1 MSFRLSS
8 LRICCGLVVVA
19 VISLLPCGAQTG
31 GRQRGRSIEFSEPR
45 SDEVMTNLH
54 QLTIKKDGLKEMEEG
69 LYRPL
74 PSSTSQS
81 SLDGVAAP
89 LPSGPAP
96 TVIQSQRVKELL
108 ERRKNWI
115 FMRPEDLLAE
125 PTLGEIL
132 RAPEYGK
139 DGREKQP
146 SSALERYFERFAT
159 KRPATDRPDQLKDA
173 DLLGPVKKSS
183 SGGETAAQDDSDLP
197 SGLKESAQALK
208 KMFEADTAG
217 GLSTRGGTASRS
229 SDPFGLGDNTLSKEQ
244 VLEHNKLMDQFNS
257 TLDPSWHRPTA
268 ANPFNQPFGLPEA
281 GQPKKS
287 LAAGL
292 ASSPGPA
299 PHTGLDAQRDVL
311 NPMLGP
317 AGLPDVN
324 ARALGQTR
332 PALAPP
338 SVEAPKVATPTF
350 TAPRR
355 AF

>member
-1 MSFRLSS
+1 
-8 LRICCGLVVVA
+8 
-19 VISLLPCGAQTG
+19 
-31 GRQRGRSIEFSEPR
+31 
-45 SDEVMTNLH
+45 MTNLH

-69 LYRPL
+69 HYRPL

-96 TVIQSQRVKELL
+96 TVIQSKRVKELL
-108 ERRKNWI
+108 DRRKNWV
-115 FMRPEDLLAE
+115 FTRPEDLLAE
-125 PTLGEIL
+125 PTLEEIL
-132 RAPEYGK
+132 RAPEFGK
-139 DGREKQP
+139 DGREKKP
-146 SSALERYFERFAT
+146 VPALEQYYERLAT
-159 KRPATDRPDQLKDA
+159 KRPAANRPDQRKD
-173 DLLGPVKKSS
+173 DELFGPVKKSS
-183 SGGETAAQDDSDLP
+183 SSDETAAHDDSDLP
-197 SGLKESAQALK
+197 SGLNESAQALK
-208 KMFEADTAG
+208 KLFELDTGG
-217 GLSTRGGTASRS
+217 GLSAREGTRSRF

-268 ANPFNQPFGLPEA
+268 ANPFNQSFGLPEA

-299 PHTGLDAQRDVL
+299 PHTGLDSQRDVL

>member
-1 MSFRLSS
+1 
-8 LRICCGLVVVA
+8 
-19 VISLLPCGAQTG
+19 
-31 GRQRGRSIEFSEPR
+31 
-45 SDEVMTNLH
+45 MTNLH

-69 LYRPL
+69 VYRPL

-89 LPSGPAP
+89 LPSSPAP

-108 ERRKNWI
+108 ERRKNWV

-125 PTLGEIL
+125 PTLGETL
-132 RAPEYGK
+132 RVPEYGK

-146 SSALERYFERFAT
+146 VPALERYFERLAT
-159 KRPATDRPDQLKDA
+159 KRPAADRPDQLKDA

-183 SGGETAAQDDSDLP
+183 SGDETAAQDDSDLP

-208 KMFEADTAG
+208 KMFEPDTGG
-217 GLSTRGGTASRS
+217 GLSARGGTPSRF
-229 SDPFGLGDNTLSKEQ
+229 SDPFGLGDSTLSKEQ
-244 VLEHNKLMDQFNS
+244 VLEHNKLMDQYNLV
-257 TLDPSWHRPTA
+257 LDPSWHRATA

-281 GQPKKS
+281 GQLKKS
-287 LAAGL
+287 PAASL
-292 ASSPGPA
+292 ASSPSPA
-299 PHTGLDAQRDVL
+299 PHTGLDAQMDVR

-332 PALAPP
+332 PALALP
-338 SVEAPKVATPTF
+338 SAEAPKVVAPAF

>member
-8 LRICCGLVVVA
+8 LRICSGLVAVA
-19 VISLLPCGAQTG
+19 VISLLPCSAQTG
-31 GRQRGRSIEFSEPR
+31 GRQRGRPIEFSEPR

-108 ERRKNWI
+108 ERRKNWV

-125 PTLGEIL
+125 PTLGETL
-132 RAPEYGK
+132 QAPEYGK

-146 SSALERYFERFAT
+146 VKALERYYERLAT
-159 KRPATDRPDQLKDA
+159 KRPAANRPDQVKD
-173 DLLGPVKKSS
+173 DELFGSVKKSS
-183 SGGETAAQDDSDLP
+183 SSDEAAARDDSELP

-208 KMFEADTAG
+208 KLFGLDTG
-217 GLSTRGGTASRS
+217 GDLSARGGARS
-229 SDPFGLGDNTLSKEQ
+229 GFSDPFGLGDNTLSKEQ
-244 VLEHNKLMDQFNS
+244 VLEHNKLMDEHHS
-257 TLDPSWHRPTA
+257 IVDPSWHPPA
-268 ANPFNQPFGLPEA
+268 VANSVNPPFGLPA
-281 GQPKKS
+281 AAQPMRS
-287 LAAGL
+287 PAAGL
-292 ASSPGPA
+292 LSSPSPA
-299 PHTGLDAQRDVL
+299 PHTGLDAQMDVL

-332 PALAPP
+332 PALALPN
-338 SVEAPKVATPTF
+338 VEATKVVAPTF

>member
-1 MSFRLSS
+1 MRYWRLS
-8 LRICCGLVVVA
+8 LR
-19 VISLLPCGAQTG
+19 G
-31 GRQRGRSIEFSEPR
+31 GRVWAIVALIGLLACTAQGAGKKRGRPIEFSAPN
-45 SDEVMTNLH
+45 SDEVTTNLH
-54 QLTIKKDGLKEMEEG
+54 KLTSRKDSLKELEED
-69 LYRPL
+69 LYKSMQTFAPK
-74 PSSTSQS
+74 S

-89 LPSGPAP
+89 PSRLPAGP
-96 TVIQSQRVKELL
+96 VIPNKRVKELL
-108 ERRKNWI
+108 ERRKNW
-115 FMRPEDLLAE
+115 FLMRPDDLLAE
-125 PTLGEIL
+125 PTLKEIL

-146 SSALERYFERFAT
+146 IPALERYFERFAT
-159 KRPATDRPDQLKDA
+159 KRPAADRPDQLKD
-173 DLLGPVKKSS
+173 DERFGSVKKSS
-183 SGGETAAQDDSDLP
+183 SGDETAAHDDPDLP

-208 KMFEADTAG
+208 KLFAPDTGG
-217 GLSTRGGTASRS
+217 GLSAREGTPSRFS
-229 SDPFGLGDNTLSKEQ
+229 NPFGLGDNTLSKEQ

-281 GQPKKS
+281 GQPKKIP
-287 LAAGL
+287 AGGL
-292 ASSPGPA
+292 ASSSGPA
-299 PHTGLDAQRDVL
+299 PHTGLDAQMDVR

>member
-1 MSFRLSS
+1 
-8 LRICCGLVVVA
+8 
-19 VISLLPCGAQTG
+19 
-31 GRQRGRSIEFSEPR
+31 
-45 SDEVMTNLH
+45 MTNLH

-139 DGREKQP
+139 DGREKQ
-146 SSALERYFERFAT
+146 SVSALERYFERFAT

-183 SGGETAAQDDSDLP
+183 AGGETAAQDDSDLP

-208 KMFEADTAG
+208 SLFGLEADG
-217 GLSTRGGTASRS
+217 DLSARGGTRGSF

-244 VLEHNKLMDQFNS
+244 VLEHNKLMDQYNS
-257 TLDPSWHRPTA
+257 VLDPNWHRPAA
-268 ANPFNQPFGLPEA
+268 ANPFNQPFGLPPA
-281 GQPKKS
+281 GQPLKNP
-287 LAAGL
+287 AASL
-292 ASSPGPA
+292 ASSPSPA
-299 PHTGLDAQRDVL
+299 PHTGLDAQMDVL

-332 PALAPP
+332 PALALP
-338 SVEAPKVATPTF
+338 SVEAPKVVAPTF
-350 TAPRR
+350 AAPRR
-355 AF
+355 SF

>member
-1 MSFRLSS
+1 
-8 LRICCGLVVVA
+8 
-19 VISLLPCGAQTG
+19 
-31 GRQRGRSIEFSEPR
+31 
-45 SDEVMTNLH
+45 
-54 QLTIKKDGLKEMEEG
+54 
-69 LYRPL
+69 
-74 PSSTSQS
+74 
-81 SLDGVAAP
+81 
-89 LPSGPAP
+89 
-96 TVIQSQRVKELL
+96 
-108 ERRKNWI
+108 
-115 FMRPEDLLAE
+115 
-125 PTLGEIL
+125 
-132 RAPEYGK
+132 
-139 DGREKQP
+139 
-146 SSALERYFERFAT
+146 
-159 KRPATDRPDQLKDA
+159 LKDA
-173 DLLGPVKKSS
+173 DLLSPVKKSS

-208 KMFEADTAG
+208 KMFEPDTAG

-281 GQPKKS
+281 GQP
-287 LAAGL
+287 
-292 ASSPGPA
+292 
-299 PHTGLDAQRDVL
+299 
-311 NPMLGP
+311 MLGP